1 MSKTQNKDLTNL
13 GDIYSDVFNKVV
25 VTEQKIP
32 VGEIGSADLEKQG
45 GPEEKGG
52 FKESEYD
59 ITKIGKKNNG
69 DNIRGYS

>member
-32 VGEIGSADLEKQG
+32 VGEIGSADLRNQRMILLRLVKRITAII
-45 GPEEKGG
+45 
-52 FKESEYD
+52 FAD
-59 ITKIGKKNNG
+59 ILTVMITIL
-69 DNIRGYS
+69 D